1 MLGQPAARVRGVRRG
16 TPNWLPLLA
25 IAIFTVTGGS
35 FAQDPTAVK
44 KPHTVPRATSEVTI
58 DGAIEEQAWED
69 ALILELNYEV
79 RPGENIEPPV
89 RTVVFITYDQGNV
102 LVAFRAYDVEPEK
115 IRARFRDHDK
125 IHGDDWVGIILGTFN
140 DERRAYE
147 FWVNPLGAQ
156 TEGIYSEGGGGGGVG
171 RNFDDSWDAIWHSA
185 GRLTDFGYEVEMA
198 IPFNQ
203 IRFQGTDGPQI
214 WGVDATRSWPRS
226 DQVHIGLF
234 PRERGANSYLAQ
246 EEKLIG
252 FEGASPGRNLE
263 FVPTV
268 TGFALEERPDFP
280 PSTETN
286 QENDLE
292 VGATATWGVTPNITL
307 TGALNPDFS
316 QIEADAVQLALNER
330 FELFFEERRPFFLE
344 SADYFETGVE
354 LFYTRMIVD
363 PLAALKLTG
372 KMGRHTVG
380 VISAYDEVTNLI
392 VPGPEGS
399 DSGAFDSPN
408 TAFIGRYRYDL
419 GSNSTI
425 GAYLNDRRGLDG
437 YFNRVA
443 AVDALLRPTQA
454 DSISIN
460 AAWSNSRYSPEMQ
473 SELDATSEEVSGH
486 GLAVEY
492 VHTTRNWFAFAEYTD
507 LGDDFRA
514 DLGFIPRVG
523 YREANAGA
531 GYLWWGDEGHFYNQI
546 EVGGFAGRSEFQ
558 DGELLNQTTQA
569 WFQFEGPL
577 QSNVHIELGERTVVD
592 GGVRFE
598 NLFVPVFV
606 FRIRPSASFG
616 LRFFAVGG
624 DWVDFDNGRPADRT
638 RISGRVDLNLGRHL
652 EIELEHLYSTLDV
665 EGGRLF
671 TAQVPQMTASWQFN
685 TRTFV
690 RAILQY
696 SDVQRDQDLYEDVVD
711 ELERDFFVQLL
722 FSYKINPRTVFF
734 AGYSEGSFE
743 NQDFTMT
750 STSRAIFLKIGYA
763 WLW

>member
-1 MLGQPAARVRGVRRG
+1 VGPV
-16 TPNWLPLLA
+16 LLLIVVLTA
-25 IAIFTVTGGS
+25 TGWA
-35 FAQDPTAVK
+35 FAQEAPAQRQ
-44 KPHTVPRATSEVTI
+44 PHSVPKATSDVTI
-58 DGAIEEQAWED
+58 DGVIDEQAWQD
-69 ALILELNYEV
+69 ALTLELNYEV
-79 RPGENIEPPV
+79 RPGENTEPPV
-89 RTVVFITYDQGNV
+89 RTVVFITYDEGRV
-102 LVAFRAYDVEPEK
+102 LVAFRAYDHEPEK
-115 IRARFRDHDK
+115 IRARFRDHDQVR
-125 IHGDDWVGIILGTFN
+125 GDDWVGIVLDTFN

-147 FWVNPLGAQ
+147 FWVNPLGVQ
-156 TEGIYSEGGGGGGVG
+156 TEGIYTEGRIGGG

-185 GRLTDFGYEVEMA
+185 GRLTEFGYEVEMA

-214 WGVDATRSWPRS
+214 WGIDATRSWPRS
-226 DQVHIGLF
+226 DRVHIGLF
-234 PRERGANSYLAQ
+234 PRDRGANSYLAQ

-263 FVPTV
+263 LVPTL

-280 PSTETN
+280 PSTEV
-286 QENDLE
+286 ENDQDLE
-292 VGATATWGVTPNITL
+292 VGATATWGITPNITF

-344 SADYFETGVE
+344 SADYFETGVN
-354 LFYTRMIVD
+354 LFYTRMIAD

-372 KMGRHTVG
+372 KMGRHTIG
-380 VISAYDEVTNLI
+380 VISAYDEITNLI

-408 TAFIGRYRYDL
+408 TAFVGRYRYDL
-419 GSNSTI
+419 GSGSTI
-425 GAYLNDRRGLDG
+425 GAYVNDRRGSDG

-460 AAWSNSRYSPEMQ
+460 AAWSSTRYSPEMQ
-473 SELDATSEEVSGH
+473 SELDLTSEEIA
-486 GLAVEY
+486 GLGFEISY
-492 VHTTRNWFAFAEYTD
+492 VHTTRNWFGFAEYKD

-523 YREANAGA
+523 YREANAGG
-531 GYLWWGDEGHFYNQI
+531 GYLWWGDDNWYNQL
-546 EVGGFAGRSEFQ
+546 EVGGFLARS
-558 DGELLNQTTQA
+558 TTQQGDLLYQGSQI
-569 WFQFEGPL
+569 WFRGEGPL
-577 QSNVHIELGERTVVD
+577 QSNFHLGAGNWTEVYE
-592 GGVRFE
+592 GVRFD
-598 NLFVPVFV
+598 NFVTLPFSL
-606 FRIRPSASFG
+606 RIRPTASFAIRMNG
-616 LRFFAVGG
+616 RIG
-624 DWVDFDNGRPADRT
+624 DAIDYDHIRPADQVRL
-638 RISGRVDLNLGRHL
+638 SGELDFSFGRHL
-652 EIELEHLYSTLDV
+652 EWEISHLYSTLDV

-671 TAQVPQMTASWQFN
+671 TANVPQSSLVWQFN

-696 SDVQRDQDLYEDVVD
+696 TDIRRDQDLYEDVVD

-722 FSYKINPRTVFF
+722 FSYKVNPRTVFF
-734 AGYSEGSFE
+734 AGYSEGGFE
-743 NQDFTMT
+743 NQDFNMT
-750 STSRAIFLKIGYA
+750 TTGRAVFLKIGYA